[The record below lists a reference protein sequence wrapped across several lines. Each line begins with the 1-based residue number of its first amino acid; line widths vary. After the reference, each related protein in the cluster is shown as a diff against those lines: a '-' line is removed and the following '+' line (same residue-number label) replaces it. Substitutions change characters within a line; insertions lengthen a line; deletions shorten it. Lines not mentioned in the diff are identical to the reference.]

1 MRNPINDHDNPSV
14 QPLEATASAR
24 SLRALDLVNFFQA
37 DVQTGVGPYLAIY
50 LLASLHWS
58 LGRIGI
64 AMGAQGI
71 ATVLAQTPVG
81 ALVDATRR
89 KRALMAAAALA
100 LAVGC
105 LAIGTQ
111 SGMAI
116 VVGSQV
122 WIGVAAVVFGPA
134 IAAVSLGLVGRAR
147 FSRRVGRNDAY
158 NHAGNVFGAAMAGL
172 AGHFISYAAIFYASA
187 VMSLATVASAL
198 SIREREIDHDL
209 ARQAPPG
216 AGGKAHFAGMRELV
230 ADHRLMIFAGAVI
243 LFHFANAAMLP
254 LVGELLSSA
263 RHASPALDMSACIIV
278 AQIVMIPIALLAGR
292 YANRWGRKPILMIGF
307 AALPLRGIL
316 FTVTR
321 DAYAL
326 ISIQALDGV
335 GAGIFGV
342 IWVIIVAD
350 LAQGT
355 GRFNLIQGAI
365 STGVAIGASLSN
377 VMTGF
382 VVEHAGYNAG
392 FLILAAIA
400 LAALAVLGLAM
411 PETMTARTPSGET
424 QRSLTA
430 QSETGGSGQGLSD

>member
-1 MRNPINDHDNPSV
+1 VLKPTDDSAPSPVPISERRP
-14 QPLEATASAR
+14 SAR
-24 SLRALDLVNFFQA
+24 SLRALDLLNFFQA

-50 LLASLHWS
+50 LLASLHWT

-71 ATVLAQTPVG
+71 ATVVAQTPVG

-89 KRALMAAAALA
+89 KRALMAAAAIAIA
-100 LAVGC
+100 LGC
-105 LAIGTQ
+105 VAIGSQ
-111 SGMAI
+111 SAVAI
-116 VVGSQV
+116 VMGSQV

-147 FSRRVGRNDAY
+147 FSQRVGRNDAF
-158 NHAGNVFGAAMAGL
+158 NHGGNVFGAVMAGL
-172 AGHFISYAAIFYASA
+172 AGRFISYAAIFYSSA
-187 VMSLATVASAL
+187 AMSLGTVASAL

-209 ARQAPPG
+209 ARQAVRED
-216 AGGKAHFAGMRELV
+216 GGVAHFAGLREL
-230 ADHRLMIFAGAVI
+230 ASDHRLVIFASAVI

-278 AQIVMIPIALLAGR
+278 AQVVMIPAALLAGR
-292 YANRWGRKPILMIGF
+292 YANTWGRKRILMIGF
-307 AALPLRGIL
+307 AALPLRGVL
-316 FTVTR
+316 FTFTR

-326 ISIQALDGV
+326 ISIQVLDGI

-342 IWVIIVAD
+342 IWVIVVSD

-382 VVEHAGYNAG
+382 IVEHAGYDAG
-392 FLILAAIA
+392 FLVLAAIA
-400 LAALAVLGLAM
+400 FAALAVLGLAM
-411 PETMTARTPSGET
+411 PETMEAEPLSRKSTGPMISG
-424 QRSLTA
+424 
-430 QSETGGSGQGLSD
+430 GLPIK